1 MSLVKRALGM
11 VPVGREGEQPLTPE
25 EEEALRQQEAQRKGM
40 VPLAAVGAS
49 IGPLAKSPQAPY
61 EGDGIPMDRRP
72 QMEALATEGSGR
84 NKLEP
89 GGLLDYRPKLVP
101 VGPAGGE
108 TGGPRDEFSVADADR
123 VSANVGDYFDVQE
136 EAARR
141 GPMGYQRQMARA
153 TAEPINRNKV
163 DRPKWWQR
171 LGNAGGAALM
181 ALSRGEGL
189 GGAIGAIPLGLQASR
204 KESAEYGHTGR
215 FGRYGD
221 IMEDEQVAKEAEQRA
236 AEMKPVFQQEEHEA
250 QLDDYAGRANQRTI
264 ETIIDENKF
273 KLDFEKAQREGPE
286 KARQVLADYA
296 KTLLQHKMGVPERLA
311 KAVWGPEATEIPAG
325 IDEERWAAAPEN
337 GWIYNV
343 KTGEK
348 KDIGASPKPPSKSE
362 LDAAIEAELRADPK
376 WGDPEDSA
384 PNPAYDSWIKT
395 NDYQAMEE
403 AIRIP
408 LEQSVKMTPDQKKA
422 FRAEK
427 WAAMSEA
434 EKDAYRQAVKAP
446 PKTIKKRD
454 LPDYEGNRNREKDR
468 RRQKRMEA
476 LNTRAP
482 SVSDD
487 DKRAAAK
494 AMTREQA
501 QAEANNTAD
510 PAGFM
515 AAWEQYSK

>member
-25 EEEALRQQEAQRKGM
+25 EEEALRQRKG
-40 VPLAAVGAS
+40 VKPLAAVGAS
-49 IGPLAKSPQAPY
+49 VGPLAKSPQAPY
-61 EGDGIPMDRRP
+61 EGEMVPMDRRP

-89 GGLLDYRPKLVP
+89 GGLLDYRPELVP

-123 VSANVGDYFDVQE
+123 VSANVGDYFDVEE

-141 GPMGYQRQMARA
+141 GPMGYRRQMARPIV
-153 TAEPINRNKV
+153 EPE
-163 DRPKWWQR
+163 DRFKKDHPNFLQR
-171 LGNAGGAALM
+171 MGNMAGAA
-181 ALSRGEGL
+181 ALGFLDGGF
-189 GGAIGAIPLGLQASR
+189 GGAIRGGILGAQASR
-204 KESAEYGHTGR
+204 KESERYGHTGR

-221 IMEDEQVAKEAEQRA
+221 MMEDAQVAEEAKQRS
-236 AEMKPVFQQEEHEA
+236 AEMKPVFEQEEHEA
-250 QLDDYAGRANQRTI
+250 KLDDLAGDAERRTVQ
-264 ETIIDENKF
+264 TVIDENKF
-273 KLDFEKAQREGPE
+273 KLDFEKAMRVSKEDGR
-286 KARQVLADYA
+286 KVLADYA
-296 KTLLQHKMGVPERLA
+296 KALMDNKQEVPEKLA
-311 KAVWGPEATEIPAG
+311 QAVWGPDAKAIPPG
-325 IDEERWAAAPEN
+325 VDSESWAAAPEN
-337 GWIYNV
+337 GYIFNR